1 MMCAWLLLSAASRD
15 RRHLS
20 SLWEESTSLGGWG
33 VGGLTTDWL
42 SPFILSNNLLL
53 RPHKEGLPREGE
65 PVLPM
70 CWLQEDD
77 CLLCFEGDDYTPTSM
92 RCFPFFGTGGNSSF
106 RDDRCCAFRN
116 RTGPNENE
124 FFFFFLLSLW
134 SSLISAASRE
144 NYTLLKD
151 AVIFLATCQW
161 FLKKYFPPPP
171 PSTLSTDGPV
181 GFPIFTDSQSI
192 FCSACCDFVSHSK
205 RPTKWKQS
213 FWYIT
218 TFFGKKKKL
227 IKKTTKKQKLV
238 IKLYPQLA
246 NSRQRSPTADISI

>member
-1 MMCAWLLLSAASRD
+1 MIVVVGRQLRQEAPVVP
-15 RRHLS
+15 
-20 SLWEESTSLGGWG
+20 LGGINILWG
-33 VGGLTTDWL
+33 GGVGKVGGLTTDWL

-53 RPHKEGLPREGE
+53 RPRKEGLPREGE

-70 CWLQEDD
+70 CRLQEDD
-77 CLLCFEGDDYTPTSM
+77 CLLCFEGEATRRPQCVASRFSGPVAIPPSETTAAVLS
-92 RCFPFFGTGGNSSF
+92 GTGQT
-106 RDDRCCAFRN
+106 RMKIRV
-116 RTGPNENE
+116 
-124 FFFFFLLSLW
+124 FFFFLLFLW

-151 AVIFLATCQW
+151 AVIFLDTCQW

-218 TFFGKKKKL
+218 TFFGN
-227 IKKTTKKQKLV
+227 KKT
-238 IKLYPQLA
+238 
-246 NSRQRSPTADISI
+246 N

>member
-1 MMCAWLLLSAASRD
+1 MMCAWLLLSAASRG

-20 SLWEESTSLGGWG
+20 SLWEESTWGGGLGRWE

-77 CLLCFEGDDYTPTSM
+77 CLLCFQGEATRRPQCVASRFSGPVAIPPSETTAAVLS
-92 RCFPFFGTGGNSSF
+92 GTGQTRMKMRF
-106 RDDRCCAFRN
+106 V
-116 RTGPNENE
+116 
-124 FFFFFLLSLW
+124 FFFPLFLL

-151 AVIFLATCQW
+151 AVIFLATCQLKW
-161 FLKKYFPPPP
+161 FLKKLF
-171 PSTLSTDGPV
+171 PSTSAQHSEYRRSCR
-181 GFPIFTDSQSI
+181 FPYF
-192 FCSACCDFVSHSK
+192 H
-205 RPTKWKQS
+205 R
-213 FWYIT
+213 
-218 TFFGKKKKL
+218 
-227 IKKTTKKQKLV
+227 
-238 IKLYPQLA
+238 
-246 NSRQRSPTADISI
+246 